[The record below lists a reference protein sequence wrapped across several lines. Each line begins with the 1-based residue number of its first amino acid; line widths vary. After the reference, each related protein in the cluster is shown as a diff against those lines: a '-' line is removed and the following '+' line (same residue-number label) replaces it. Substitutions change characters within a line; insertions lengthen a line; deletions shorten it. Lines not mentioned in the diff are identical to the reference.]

1 MHPPKRT
8 EHMACSRLGA
18 AKVRV
23 SSHGMGPAQLQGATN
38 DKLPPPHPVL
48 STKSAGRPSPAGRSE
63 QGQASSTSNSC
74 HLPSTHHT
82 PGKAGC
88 LAATSPK
95 PPNSTC
101 RRHCCALYPDEETEA
116 QRGEITSPSLPDN
129 GDSNVCLCAKTQQ
142 LDRGMRQGLRC
153 CSLPPHPCSP
163 FSGDPNQPPS
173 STLPQETAVPVE
185 EIQSTA
191 SGQKAVRLSQRPHA
205 VGGRGRGEARG
216 PGLER
221 HTPWGGGVRFRG
233 ASRAVREGW
242 VHEKGVAP

>member
-1 MHPPKRT
+1 MVT
-8 EHMACSRLGA
+8 AYEF
-18 AKVRV
+18 
-23 SSHGMGPAQLQGATN
+23 
-38 DKLPPPHPVL
+38 
-48 STKSAGRPSPAGRSE
+48 
-63 QGQASSTSNSC
+63 
-74 HLPSTHHT
+74 
-82 PGKAGC
+82 
-88 LAATSPK
+88 
-95 PPNSTC
+95 
-101 RRHCCALYPDEETEA
+101 
-116 QRGEITSPSLPDN
+116 
-129 GDSNVCLCAKTQQ
+129 NVCLCAKTQQ

-185 EIQSTA
+185 EIQATA

-242 VHEKGVAP
+242 VHEKGVAPRAQRWLRAQRPWQVGGPGNTLDSKGSGLGLSRPGGPFSFLEEGEGQAGTE

>member
-1 MHPPKRT
+1 MLLFKCYVMSDSFATLWTVARQAPLSVGL
-8 EHMACSRLGA
+8 SR
-18 AKVRV
+18 
-23 SSHGMGPAQLQGATN
+23 Q
-38 DKLPPPHPVL
+38 
-48 STKSAGRPSPAGRSE
+48 E
-63 QGQASSTSNSC
+63 YWSC
-74 HLPSTHHT
+74 H
-82 PGKAGC
+82 
-88 LAATSPK
+88 
-95 PPNSTC
+95 
-101 RRHCCALYPDEETEA
+101 ALF
-116 QRGEITSPSLPDN
+116 
-129 GDSNVCLCAKTQQ
+129 
-142 LDRGMRQGLRC
+142 QGI
-153 CSLPPHPCSP
+153 
-163 FSGDPNQPPS
+163 SGDPNQPPS